1 MKEVFVVTI
10 NRVGMSEVCKAYT
23 DKNAAFDY
31 VSKVEQIY
39 DRNSDY
45 YRSLKSEYEGII
57 SKYSEELSNLQDDLS
72 ADEEIYE
79 IPNPE
84 HRDKNFFNDLEPLIP
99 ASDIDRNSPVLS
111 KKNYF
116 ILSKSSDPELM
127 QAFIRE
133 YCNGSYLISSEVK
146 RIKIE

>member
-31 VSKVEQIY
+31 ISKVEQIY

-45 YRSLKSEYEGII
+45 YKSLKSEYESVI
-57 SKYSEELSNLQDDLS
+57 SKYSEELNNLQDLS
-72 ADEEIYE
+72 VDEEIYE

-99 ASDIDRNSPVLS
+99 ASYVDDRNSPVLS

>member
-31 VSKVEQIY
+31 VSKVEQVY

-45 YRSLKSEYEGII
+45 YKSLKSEYESII
-57 SKYSEELSNLQDDLS
+57 SKYSEELNNLQDLS
-72 ADEEIYE
+72 VGEEIYE

-84 HRDKNFFNDLEPLIP
+84 HRDKNFFSNLEPLIP

-133 YCNGSYLISSEVK
+133 YCNGCYLISTEVK
-146 RIKIE
+146 KIKIE